1 MSGLADKIKIIN
13 SQQEKIDELEAQ
25 LVELKCQASLTNKQG
40 KKKKRKAHK
49 VEKKRQAVNIPD
61 QEAGQLTTQPPSG
74 AFESLGDGK
83 IN

>member
-40 KKKKRKAHK
+40 KKKTRKA
-49 VEKKRQAVNIPD
+49 
-61 QEAGQLTTQPPSG
+61 
-74 AFESLGDGK
+74 
-83 IN
+83 